1 MADMQVI
8 IESHAL
14 ADACQRLS
22 EHPYVTID
30 TEFLRENTFW
40 PQLCLIQI
48 ASDAEALI
56 IDPLAPAIDLAPF
69 YALMADNSVI
79 KVFHAARQDVEIV
92 WYEADLIPTPLFD
105 TQVAAM
111 VCGFGDSVSYMN
123 LVKKITGENIDKAA
137 RFTDWR
143 KRPLSEKQLTYALA
157 DVTHLRAVYQTLDD
171 ELTRTN
177 RADWLSEEMA
187 TLTNPQTY
195 LSRPEDAWRR
205 LKMRV
210 KNRRAMAVL
219 MELAAWRE
227 RTAQSDNVPR
237 NRVIKDDALYELA
250 NQAPKDA
257 AAIGNMRGVPDG
269 FHRSARARGA
279 LAAIQ
284 DGLKRKLD
292 DVPSPR
298 TGRAMSAESA
308 ALLDLLKVLLKACA
322 AEHRVAP
329 KLIAD
334 SDDLERLA
342 LEDEANIPAL
352 GGWRYHVFGE
362 QALKLK
368 RGEIALS
375 VKDGQVVPVA
385 R

>member
-8 IESHAL
+8 TESHAL

-48 ASDAEALI
+48 ASASEALI
-56 IDPLAPAIDLAPF
+56 VDPLAPAIDLAPF

-157 DVTHLRAVYQTLDD
+157 DVTHLRAVYQTLAD

-250 NQAPKDA
+250 NQAPRDA
-257 AAIGNMRGVPDG
+257 ETIGNMRGVPDG

-279 LAAIQ
+279 LAAIH

-342 LEDEANIPAL
+342 LEDEANVPAL
-352 GGWRYHVFGE
+352 GGCRYQVFGE